1 MNLGRWGL
9 LGLLMILALTLGG
22 CKATPPTVEDQGITR
37 AMSDAEVAA
46 SETVS
51 GALLPFEEIKAQ
63 NGRVIDTVLYGEDNT
78 ALTIK
83 AQVAVAQVDEVPL
96 LALKDA
102 NLDIEFLKRVFFG
115 DRAGEAM
122 DESYLYKASSRGIV
136 QWALPAE
143 PNQRFGTCF
152 TWTPYGEGWNADLT
166 YDTDDGAILY
176 GGFPDD
182 ETNLEDVPTPDEAV
196 CAALLDEKL
205 SQLELGIQG
214 HSLSL
219 ELPPNTDKKTGSYD
233 FNYLPNYGVLP
244 GVADYTIRTV
254 IGGAATFSVKGIT
267 QLILKNPK
275 TPEAAGVVEEMLGID
290 QALDIVREHLGKGL
304 NPRQD
309 KAVEEITLSYRYVQ
323 DGVTG
328 EVSAYPVWLFYMEP
342 DPLLTGDYGGSIG
355 EKVEYE
361 RRDECFAVDVRSG
374 VLEVITTSN
383 VEVK

>member
-1 MNLGRWGL
+1 MNLGRWEL

-51 GALLPFEEIKAQ
+51 GGLLPFEEIKAQ
-63 NGRVIDTVLYGEDNT
+63 NGRVIDTVLYGEDKT

-83 AQVAVAQVDEVPL
+83 AQVSVAQVDEVPL

-102 NLDIEFLKRVFFG
+102 IMDMELAKRVFFG
-115 DRAGEAM
+115 DRAEEATLS
-122 DESYLYKASSRGIV
+122 DVYKDSPWGTK
-136 QWALPAE
+136 QWDLPAE
-143 PNQRFGTCF
+143 PNQSFGTYVA
-152 TWTPYGEGWNADLT
+152 WTPYGENWNASLR
-166 YDTDDGAILY
+166 YKKDDPAILY
-176 GGFPDD
+176 GDFPDD
-182 ETNLEDVPTPDEAV
+182 ETNLEDVPTPDEAA
-196 CAALLDEKL
+196 CGALLDEKL
-205 SQLELGIQG
+205 GQLGLGIQG
-214 HSLSL
+214 YTLRIMYPSTT
-219 ELPPNTDKKTGSYD
+219 NKKTGSYYIR
-233 FNYLPNYGVLP
+233 YLPNYGCLP
-244 GVADYTIRTV
+244 AVGEQRIQND
-254 IGGAATFSVKGIT
+254 IGGSALFSVNGMAE
-267 QLILKNPK
+267 LYLNNPK
-275 TPEAAGVVEEMLGID
+275 TAEATGIVDEMLGID

-309 KAVEEITLSYRYVQ
+309 KAIEQITLSYRYVQ

-328 EVSAYPVWLFYMEP
+328 EVSAYPVWFFYMER

-361 RRDECFAVDVRSG
+361 RRDESFAVDVRSG
-374 VLEVITTSN
+374 VLEVITTAN